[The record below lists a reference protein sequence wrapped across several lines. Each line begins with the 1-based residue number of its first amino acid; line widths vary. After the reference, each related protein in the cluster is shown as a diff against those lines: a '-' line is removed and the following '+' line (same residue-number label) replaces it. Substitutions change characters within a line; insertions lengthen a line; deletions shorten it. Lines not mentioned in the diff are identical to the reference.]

1 MAATG
6 VRWIQALQPEDVPR
20 LGAISVDAGVLLFT
34 VVLSVASGILFGLAP
49 AAGLGRID
57 LHGTLK
63 EAGRGSSGGHTVW
76 GRGNSLR
83 RLLVVAELAL
93 SVVLLIGAGLLIRS
107 VAHLQ
112 NVPPGFTPANVL
124 TLELTMTGRKYADG
138 PAVQNAYKSLWERLD
153 ALPGV
158 TASGGVTSLPLS
170 GYFAWGP
177 ITVEGRTPPPG
188 ENFINADIRV
198 ASGRYFEAM
207 DIPLRAGRRF
217 TADDTPDK
225 PRVVL
230 VDEFMAAELW
240 PGQDAVGKRIRF
252 GDLKSTSPWLT
263 VIGVVGRVKQY
274 GLDTDGRIALYLPH
288 TQSGSRAMYV
298 VVKGR
303 TSAEALASPVR
314 AQIRDLDAD
323 LPIYRL
329 KTMDERVEASLARR
343 RFSMTLLSLFAT
355 IALVL
360 ATIGIYSVISYLVS
374 QGARELGIRIAL
386 GATPPSILK
395 LVLSKGLALA
405 LAGVGVGLFAAFA
418 LTRVM
423 RSLLYGVQ
431 GTDGAT
437 FTAVALLLATI
448 ALVASYVP
456 ARRAARID
464 PIASLRTE

>member
-1 MAATG
+1 M
-6 VRWIQALQPEDVPR
+6 
-20 LGAISVDAGVLLFT
+20 LLFT
-34 VVLSVASGILFGLAP
+34 VGLSVASGILFGLAP
-49 AAGLGRID
+49 AAGLGRLD

-63 EAGRGSSGGHTVW
+63 EAARGSSGGHAVW

-112 NVPPGFTPANVL
+112 GVPPGFTPASVL
-124 TLELTMTGRKYADG
+124 TLELTMTGRKYADA
-138 PAVQNAYKSLWERLD
+138 PAVQNAYKNLWERLD

-158 TASGGVTSLPLS
+158 AASGGVTSLPLS

-188 ENFINADIRV
+188 ENFINTDIRV

-207 DIPLRAGRRF
+207 DIPLRAGRLF

-225 PRVVL
+225 TRVVL

-240 PGQDAVGKRIRF
+240 PGQDALGKRIRF

-263 VIGVVGRVKQY
+263 VVGVVGRVKQY
-274 GLDTDGRIALYLPH
+274 SLDADGRIALYVPH
-288 TQSGSRAMYV
+288 TQSGARALYV

-303 TSAEALASPVR
+303 SSAEALASPVR
-314 AQIRDLDAD
+314 AQIRELDAD

-329 KTMDERVEASLARR
+329 KTMDERVSASLARR
-343 RFSMTLLSLFAT
+343 RFSMTLLALFAS

-360 ATIGIYSVISYLVS
+360 ATVGIYSVISYLVS
-374 QGARELGIRIAL
+374 QGAREIGIRIAL
-386 GATPPSILK
+386 GATPASILK
-395 LVLSKGLALA
+395 LVLSNGMALA
-405 LAGVGVGLFAAFA
+405 LAGVVIGLFAAFA

-423 RSLLYGVQ
+423 RSSCTASRAPTPRRLLPSHCSSPRSRSSRVTCRQ
-431 GTDGAT
+431 GG
-437 FTAVALLLATI
+437 
-448 ALVASYVP
+448 
-456 ARRAARID
+456 RRGSIRSN
-464 PIASLRTE
+464 P